1 VPILQWRCAHGEAA
15 PVTLACARRV
25 AIAPLDDS
33 VDSNAVRIKG
43 EGVIE
48 SFGEGPPVVKRVMFP
63 AGVTLVHNPPQLE
76 LLTGADRRIIAPAIG
91 LYACVGGNAW
101 YEVHFTMTGRDEVS
115 RRIDEIERR
124 LTDIE
129 CAIGELDEALRARGA
144 TG

>member
-1 VPILQWRCAHGEAA
+1 VPILLWRCAHGEAA

-43 EGVIE
+43 EGVID

-63 AGVTLVHNPPQLE
+63 AGVTLVHNPPRLE
-76 LLTGADRRIIAPAIG
+76 LLTGEDRHINSPAVG
-91 LYACVGGNAW
+91 LYACAGGDAW
-101 YEVHFTMTGRDEVS
+101 YEVNFSMTGRDELS
-115 RRIDEIERR
+115 RRIEALERR

-129 CAIGELDEALRARGA
+129 GTLGARR
-144 TG
+144 